1 MLRLIHTIFKIINKL
16 YLLFLNFTWEKIMSD
31 KNFNPKYRSQ
41 QWFDNPTNPGMTA
54 LYLERSM
61 NFGLTP
67 DELRSGKPIIGIA
80 QTGSD
85 ISPCNRV
92 HLKLAER
99 VREGIRTAGG
109 IAFEF
114 PVHPIQETLKRPTAA
129 VDRNLAYLGLVEI
142 LHGYPIDGVVLMTG
156 CDKTTP
162 ACLMAAATVDLP
174 AIVLNGGP
182 MLDGWHNGKLAGSGT
197 AVWDSRVELAAGRID
212 YEQFID
218 IVTSSA
224 PSDGHCN
231 TMGTASTMNS
241 LAEALGMSLTG
252 NANIPAPYRERGQMA
267 YKTGL
272 RIVDMV
278 KDDLTPSMIMTR
290 ESFENA
296 IIVNSAIGGS
306 TNAQWH
312 ITAIARHVGVE
323 LETAAWQNVGYDIPL
338 MANIQPAGE
347 YLCESYHRAGGT
359 SAIMSELLENSK
371 LHGDVM
377 TVTGKKMSENL
388 QGIKIKDEKVITPF
402 KKPMKQKAG
411 FIVLKGNLFDSA
423 IMKTSVISKQF
434 KDKFLSRPGKEGV
447 LEGKVIVFEGS
458 EDYHD
463 RLNDKSLNMDE
474 NSILV
479 IRGAGPVGWPG
490 SAEVVNMQPS
500 DELIKQGITELPCIG
515 DGRQSG
521 TSGSPSILNAS
532 PESATGGGLAWLRTG
547 DTVVID
553 LNNYTANMLVS
564 DEEIELRKKD
574 GVPPYPESQTPWQ
587 EIQRNLVGELADG
600 AVLEN
605 AVKFQ
610 KVRKKLP
617 RDNH

>member
-1 MLRLIHTIFKIINKL
+1 
-16 YLLFLNFTWEKIMSD
+16 MSD

-359 SAIMSELLENSK
+359 AAIMSELLENSK

-388 QGIKIKDEKVITPF
+388 KGIKIKDEKVITPF

-423 IMKTSVISKQF
+423 IMKTSVISKEF

-447 LEGKVIVFEGS
+447 LEGRVIVFEGS

>member
-1 MLRLIHTIFKIINKL
+1 
-16 YLLFLNFTWEKIMSD
+16 MSD
-31 KNFNPKYRSQ
+31 KNFKPKYRSQ
-41 QWFDNPTNPGMTA
+41 QWFDNPSNPGMTA

-67 DELRSGKPIIGIA
+67 EELRSGKPIIGIA

-92 HLKLAER
+92 HIKLAER

-142 LHGYPIDGVVLMTG
+142 LHGYPLDGVVLMTG

-212 YEQFID
+212 YEEFID

-278 KDDLTPSMIMTR
+278 KDDLIPSAIMTR
-290 ESFENA
+290 EAFENA
-296 IIVNSAIGGS
+296 IVVNSAIGGS
-306 TNAQWH
+306 TNAQVH
-312 ITAIARHVGVE
+312 ITAIARHIGVE
-323 LETAAWQNVGYDIPL
+323 LETDAWQQVGYDIPL

-359 SAIMSELLENSK
+359 SAVMSELLDNDK
-371 LHGDVM
+371 IHGNVM
-377 TVTGKKMSENL
+377 TVTGQKMSENL
-388 QGIKIKDEKVITPF
+388 KGIKIKDEKVITPF
-402 KKPMKQKAG
+402 KNPMKQKAG
-411 FIVLKGNLFDSA
+411 FIVLKGNLFESA
-423 IMKTSVISKQF
+423 IMKTSVISKSF
-434 KDKFLSRPGKEGV
+434 KDKFLSNPGKEGV

-463 RLNDKSLNMDE
+463 RLNDKSLDMNE

-500 DELIKQGITELPCIG
+500 DDLIKKGITELPCIG

-553 LNNYTANMLVS
+553 LNKYTADMLVS
-564 DEEIELRKKD
+564 PEEIEVRKKD
-574 GVPPYPESQTPWQ
+574 GVPTYPASQTPWQ
-587 EIQRNLVGELADG
+587 EIQRNYVGELANG
-600 AVLEN
+600 GVLEN
-605 AVKFQ
+605 AVKYQ
-610 KVRKKLP
+610 KVKKDLP

>member
-1 MLRLIHTIFKIINKL
+1 
-16 YLLFLNFTWEKIMSD
+16 MSD
-31 KNFNPKYRSQ
+31 KNFKPKYRSQ
-41 QWFDNPTNPGMTA
+41 QWFDNPSNPGMTA

-67 DELRSGKPIIGIA
+67 EELRSGKPIIGIA

-92 HLKLAER
+92 HIKLAER

-142 LHGYPIDGVVLMTG
+142 LHGYPLDGVVLMTG

-212 YEQFID
+212 YEEFID

-278 KDDLTPSMIMTR
+278 KDDLTPSAIMTR
-290 ESFENA
+290 EAFENA
-296 IIVNSAIGGS
+296 IVVNSAIGGS
-306 TNAQWH
+306 TNAQVH
-312 ITAIARHVGVE
+312 ITAIARHIGVE
-323 LETAAWQNVGYDIPL
+323 LETDAWQQVGYDIPL

-359 SAIMSELLENSK
+359 SAVMSELLDNDK
-371 LHGDVM
+371 IHGNVM
-377 TVTGKKMSENL
+377 TVTGQKMSENL
-388 QGIKIKDEKVITPF
+388 KGIKIKDEKVITPF
-402 KKPMKQKAG
+402 KNPMKQKAG
-411 FIVLKGNLFDSA
+411 FIVLKGNLFESA
-423 IMKTSVISKQF
+423 IMKTSVISKSF
-434 KDKFLSRPGKEGV
+434 KDKFLSNPGKEGV

-463 RLNDKSLNMDE
+463 RLNDKSLDMNE
-474 NSILV
+474 KSILV

-500 DELIKQGITELPCIG
+500 DDLIKKGITELPCIG

-553 LNNYTANMLVS
+553 LNKYTADMLVS
-564 DEEIELRKKD
+564 PEEIEVRKKD
-574 GVPPYPESQTPWQ
+574 GVPSYPASQTPWQ
-587 EIQRNLVGELADG
+587 EIQRNYVGELANG
-600 AVLEN
+600 GVLEN
-605 AVKFQ
+605 AVKYQ
-610 KVRKKLP
+610 KVKKDLP

>member
-1 MLRLIHTIFKIINKL
+1 
-16 YLLFLNFTWEKIMSD
+16 MSD

-54 LYLERSM
+54 LYSERSM

-359 SAIMSELLENSK
+359 AAIMSELLENSK

-377 TVTGKKMSENL
+377 TVSGKKMSENL
-388 QGIKIKDEKVITPF
+388 KGIKIKDEKVITPF

-423 IMKTSVISKQF
+423 IMKTSVISKEF

-447 LEGKVIVFEGS
+447 LEGRVIVFEGS

-587 EIQRNLVGELADG
+587 EIQRNLVGELSDG

>member
-1 MLRLIHTIFKIINKL
+1 
-16 YLLFLNFTWEKIMSD
+16 MSD

-359 SAIMSELLENSK
+359 AAIMSELLENSK

-388 QGIKIKDEKVITPF
+388 KGIKIKDEKVITPF

-500 DELIKQGITELPCIG
+500 DELIKQGVTELPCIG